1 MLKALPTI
9 AIFLMMLI
17 FNIVALP
24 FELVARFMHALTGND
39 EE

>member
-9 AIFLMMLI
+9 AIFLMMLL
-17 FNIVALP
+17 FNIIALP
-24 FELVARFMHALTGND
+24 FELIGRFMYALTGND